1 MCIISF
7 YTYMIYY
14 YFRDLADM
22 DHDGSLSLAEFA
34 VAMHCVSAV
43 ESAVEL
49 PTNVPHQLRDSLL
62 FHVSNRNN
70 LLSSLNKV
78 DKLLSQSHFWD
89 EHIWKY

>member
-1 MCIISF
+1 
-7 YTYMIYY
+7 
-14 YFRDLADM
+14 M

-43 ESAVEL
+43 ESSVEL
-49 PTNVPHQLRDSLL
+49 PSNVPPQLRDSLL

-78 DKLLSQSHFWD
+78 VFSEPAAKFFHVKPYQVFKA
-89 EHIWKY
+89 IK